1 MILINKLIKRSI
13 CGEGCVG
20 IGADFDGISIYTTG
34 LENVS
39 KYPYLFAELISRG
52 YSNDSLAKVS
62 IFLNISLNYLFL
74 FYIKLFLFYFF
85 IQIIFIYFST
95 ILFKNFFLFI
105 ILIFII
111 S

>member
-62 IFLNISLNYLFL
+62 IFLNISLNY
-74 FYIKLFLFYFF
+74 F
-85 IQIIFIYFST
+85 IFILYYIIFILFNN
-95 ILFKNFFLFI
+95 FKNNFR
-105 ILIFII
+105 
-111 S
+111 SREGT